1 MKHKVKMETIIALNV
16 MNIVLSTALNH
27 YERAYKQR
35 KMMKWLKG
43 EMTMQE
49 LLWLKRQ
56 PWFQRAFKKVK
67 VEPEK
72 KED

>member
-1 MKHKVKMETIIALNV
+1 MNDKKMEALVAVNV
-16 MNIVLSTALNH
+16 LNIVLSTALNH
-27 YERAYKQR
+27 YERAYKRR
-35 KMMKWLKG
+35 KMIKWLKG

-56 PWFQRAFKKVK
+56 PWFQRAFQKVK

-72 KED
+72 KNN

>member
-1 MKHKVKMETIIALNV
+1 MNDKKMEAFMALTIL
-16 MNIVLSTALNH
+16 NIVLSTALNH
-27 YERAYKQR
+27 YERAFKRR

-56 PWFQRAFKKVK
+56 PWFQKAFQNVNLD
-67 VEPEK
+67 PEK
-72 KED
+72 KNN